1 MIDVTNCPKIHDEN
15 RGVNEKLWIDVNGRP
30 ALFKKTQIR
39 EDGTHTNAHFSES
52 LVSDICKLI
61 GFKCAEIDIAK
72 KGEDIGCVSYSY
84 LKEGEEPVDFIALI
98 QNIRTSFDSKKM
110 IVTDTN
116 EKYDIPLILEALEE
130 ESNTQEE
137 YNNLK
142 KEFLKSCIVDSLI
155 EHYDRNPSNISIIRS
170 VDGIA
175 LAPMYDNGTSLSI
188 SMPFDVVKENIEKDG
203 WVQELRE
210 ITKSKIGAN
219 GEKYSNYDRLLE
231 YILSNYYDDVK
242 DFLDVIS
249 KELTQENMQ
258 QILSDEKY
266 RDLDEIYKRLVMKK
280 ISINRENLLA
290 QSKKHESKYQIEELM
305 GKDNENNVLT
315 KMTQNNRVQEIMP
328 EIKSCVD
335 CPQRNPYHIYDVAEY
350 MCNCIENMNN
360 IDEISKEDGI
370 EVKISDKDRKLVQ
383 WAILFNEMGKP
394 QAREEQVN
402 ENGDIRDTFKNYSKY
417 GQEIAERKMDE
428 LNFYETEKDTI
439 KRLIASHNRRNLD
452 SDSSIKRFIDE
463 LGEKNLDLY
472 FAMKLAET
480 NAKNPEIR
488 KESIEKLK
496 LLKKRIEKIQKMDN
510 KKLIKSLP
518 QTGKKLIGLGLK
530 GTQIGILQQRLA
542 NYVRE
547 NEKMYAY
554 YKGRGHLEK
563 YKKELA
569 QYAINQAKEIKHQEK
584 AEKLQQSVI
593 ESQNLSDEIIK
604 LQKEN
609 QNNKG

>member
-72 KGEDIGCVSYSY
+72 RGEDVGCVSYSY
-84 LKEGEEPVDFIALI
+84 LKEGEETVDLIALI
-98 QNIRTSFDSKKM
+98 QNIRISFDSKKM

-130 ESNTQEE
+130 ESSTQEE

-155 EHYDRNPSNISIIRS
+155 EHYDRNPSNISVIRRA
-170 VDGIA
+170 DGIT
-175 LAPMYDNGTSLSI
+175 LAPMYDNGTSLSV
-188 SMPFDVVKENIEKDG
+188 SMPFDIVKENIEKDG
-203 WVQELRE
+203 WIEDLRK
-210 ITKSKIGAN
+210 ITKSKVGAG
-219 GEKYSNYDRLLE
+219 GEKHSNYDKLVE
-231 YILSNYYDDVK
+231 YILSNYYGDVK
-242 DFLDVIS
+242 DFLDVID

-280 ISINRENLLA
+280 ISINRENLLV
-290 QSKKHESKYQIEELM
+290 QSKKYESKYQIEELM
-305 GKDNENNVLT
+305 GKDNAKEVLT
-315 KMTQNNRVQEIMP
+315 SMTQSDKVQEILP
-328 EIKSCVD
+328 EFKLCID

-350 MCNCIENMNN
+350 MCKCIENINN
-360 IDEISKEDGI
+360 IDEISKKDGI
-370 EVKISDKDRKLVQ
+370 EAKLSDKDKRIIQ

-394 QAREEQVN
+394 QAREEQ
-402 ENGDIRDTFKNYSKY
+402 ENDTGDIRDTFKNYSKY
-417 GQEIAERKMDE
+417 GQEIAERKMEE
-428 LNFYETEKDTI
+428 LNFYEIEKDTI

-452 SDSSIKRFIDE
+452 SDSSIKRFINE

-480 NAKNPEIR
+480 NAKNPEVR
-488 KESIEKLK
+488 NESIEKLS
-496 LLKKRIEKIQKMDN
+496 LLKERIEKIQKTDN
-510 KKLIKSLP
+510 RRLIKSLP

-530 GTQIGILQQRLA
+530 GPQIGILQQRLA
-542 NYVRE
+542 AYVRE
-547 NEKMYAY
+547 NDNMYAY

-563 YKKELA
+563 YRKELSK
-569 QYAINQAKEIKHQEK
+569 YAIDQAKEIKHQQK
-584 AEKLQQSVI
+584 AEKLQQSVK
-593 ESQNLSDEIIK
+593 ESQNLSNEIIK

-609 QNNKG
+609 QNSKG